1 MDYLTPEEV
10 AATLRVHISTVR
22 RWIRDGR
29 LPAYRVG
36 RQYRIPQIAYQEFLK
51 QQEMPP
57 QHDAKNSLVLSH

>member
-1 MDYLTPEEV
+1 MDYLTPEEI

-36 RQYRIPQIAYQEFLK
+36 RQYRITKLAYQQFMKLVEV
-51 QQEMPP
+51 PP
-57 QHDAKNSLVLSH
+57 QHDTENSLVLSH